1 MNIEGKS
8 QMTRRIRALL
18 YVTVLLTLTT
28 SCASTQAISVP
39 QPPHTA
45 LLNGYWFNGESFETR
60 DVYSVD
66 GRLTFR
72 KPARVDRTLDL
83 TGMWVV
89 PPFGEAHNHN
99 INGIEERDRQVIQKY
114 LSDGVFYVRI
124 PGNLPLSDEVKR
136 RLPLNR
142 PDGVD
147 ALFSQGAMLTAAG
160 GHPRMLADLV
170 WLRPGYFPG
179 HTSET
184 LEDHRYFTI
193 DSEAD
198 IENKWPR
205 IIGQRPDFIKIILW
219 NSDEFEERKGNPA
232 YYGRY
237 GLDPRLLPG
246 VVAKAR
252 ADRLRVAAHVSD
264 ASDFR
269 RAVAA
274 GVDEIT
280 HIPLTPIAVEDA
292 RLAADRGIVVDTT
305 YAAMS
310 SLPPMIL
317 PSDERPQALAALL
330 ANLKLL
336 HQNGVTLRIGSDNV
350 NDSSAAELEHLQA
363 LGVFDNLTLLKLWA
377 ETTPKSIF
385 PGRKIGALREGYE
398 ASFLALEGNPLED
411 LENLRAI
418 RMRFK
423 QGYPLELE

>member
-1 MNIEGKS
+1 MARKVGG
-8 QMTRRIRALL
+8 LL

-28 SCASTQAISVP
+28 SCASTETTPAP
-39 QPPHTA
+39 QSPRHIA
-45 LLNGYWFNGESFETR
+45 LLNGSWFNGKSFEAR
-60 DVYSVD
+60 DVFSVD

-72 KPARVDRTLDL
+72 KPARLDDTLDL
-83 TGMWVV
+83 SGMWIV

-99 INGIEERDRQVIQKY
+99 INGIEERDLQVIQKY
-114 LSDGVFYVRI
+114 LADGVFYVRI
-124 PGNLPLSDEVKR
+124 PGNLPLSDEVRR

-147 ALFSQGAMLTAAG
+147 AIFAQGAMLTAAG

-179 HTSET
+179 QTSDS
-184 LEDHRYFTI
+184 LKDHRYFTI

-198 IENKWPR
+198 LESKWPR
-205 IIGQRPDFIKIILW
+205 IIGQRPDFIKVILW

-232 YYGRY
+232 HYGQY
-237 GLDPRLLPG
+237 GLDPRLLPS

-252 ADRLRVAAHVSD
+252 AERLPVAAHVSD

-269 RAVAA
+269 LAVAA

-280 HIPLTPIAVEDA
+280 HIPLTPIAVADA
-292 RLAADRGIVVDTT
+292 RLAAVSGIVVDTT

-310 SLPPMIL
+310 SLPPAIL
-317 PSDERPQALAALL
+317 PNDKRPQVLEALL

-350 NDSSAAELEHLQA
+350 TDSSANEFEHLQG
-363 LGVFDNLTLLKLWA
+363 LGVFDNLALLRLWA
-377 ETTPKSIF
+377 ETTPRSIF
-385 PGRKIGALREGYE
+385 PGRKIGALEEGYE
-398 ASFLALEGNPLED
+398 ASFLALEGDPIED
-411 LENLRAI
+411 WKNVRKI

-423 QGYPLELE
+423 QGHLLKLQ